1 MYCNK
6 IRYTVIILVLILG
19 SCKKEQVNYTPA
31 DLSVTFPILELQ
43 HNAYYRMDPGDRAI
57 GMVFDGPVD
66 QASVAASL
74 EFSDKTGIITAYEL
88 MISGSMVYLDFRDD
102 FRLREGWRYFL
113 TIGPGITSLDGERR
127 FGGQKIEIRTTGM
140 EAGLFLGLNGGDTS
154 RNTIVV
160 MSDLHLC
167 NATAAEG
174 HYSMFT
180 ANAEAMEHFLDQIL
194 TGGEVREV
202 IIQGDIFDE
211 WMVPFRESPFDSSQ
225 GITDTREFFLSVAAN
240 PINQPSIEKFREI
253 ARHPGINLIYI
264 PGNHDMLLT
273 REVLE
278 EIIPGIQWAGDV
290 PGLGKY
296 IPVNG
301 ILMEHG
307 HRYDFFN
314 CPQPLV
320 NPPHLLPPGY
330 FITRFYAG
338 CVSQAGSNGSVYP
351 VMKSSWQFDAAWVLC
366 FLELVNQYHVAV
378 PPMDSTIVL
387 MSGIDGYT
395 TPFSFNGAHQMYTS
409 CIENLWQ
416 NTQQTNG
423 VPVPIS
429 VFVALLNSID
439 VGAMAYYEYLNQSPG
454 LNTYKIVSF
463 GHTHNPDLIVYPAG
477 SHYTKL
483 YANSGSW
490 VDQDKCS
497 RKVRTFLTIQPSQWT
512 GSDLHVVKL
521 YQYNKS
527 SGGQVSD
534 STWVADLLAEENIP
548 AN

>member
-1 MYCNK
+1 
-6 IRYTVIILVLILG
+6 
-19 SCKKEQVNYTPA
+19 
-31 DLSVTFPILELQ
+31 
-43 HNAYYRMDPGDRAI
+43 
-57 GMVFDGPVD
+57 
-66 QASVAASL
+66 
-74 EFSDKTGIITAYEL
+74 
-88 MISGSMVYLDFRDD
+88 
-102 FRLREGWRYFL
+102 
-113 TIGPGITSLDGERR
+113 
-127 FGGQKIEIRTTGM
+127 
-140 EAGLFLGLNGGDTS
+140 
-154 RNTIVV
+154 

-167 NATAAEG
+167 NAAAAEG

-180 ANAEAMEHFLDQIL
+180 ANAEALEHFLDQIL

-211 WMVPFRESPFDSSQ
+211 WMVPFRESPFDTSH
-225 GITDTREFFLSVAAN
+225 GITDSREFFLAVADN
-240 PINQPSIEKFREI
+240 PINRPSIEKFSAI
-253 ARHPGINLIYI
+253 AQHPSIALIYI

-278 EIIPGIQWAGDV
+278 EIIPGIQWAGDI

-296 IPVNG
+296 IPVDG

-314 CPQPLV
+314 CPQPLI

-338 CVSQAGSNGSVYP
+338 CISQSGTSGTSKP
-351 VMKSSWQFDAAWVLC
+351 IMKSSWQFDAAWVLC
-366 FLELVNQYHVAV
+366 FAELVNQYHVAV
-378 PPMDSTIVL
+378 PPMDSSIVL
-387 MSGIDGYT
+387 MSGIDGYND
-395 TPFSFNGAHQMYTS
+395 PFSFNSAHQMYAA

-416 NTQQTNG
+416 NTQQANG

-454 LNTYKIVSF
+454 LNAYKVVSF
-463 GHTHNPDLIVYPAG
+463 GHTHNPGLIAYPAG

-490 VDQDKCS
+490 VDPDKCTK
-497 RKVRTFLTIQPSQWT
+497 KVRTFLTIQPAQWT

-527 SGGQVSD
+527 SEGQVSD
-534 STWVADLLAEENIP
+534 STWVADLLEEENIP
-548 AN
+548 VN